1 MYCGNCQSDIADGSN
16 FCYVCGARQAVP
28 AYVPVGPP
36 RRLTRSVT
44 DSKLGGVCGGLAEY
58 WGVDSTIV
66 RLIWV
71 LAVIFT
77 IPLAIVAY
85 FVAWIVMPRADVYI
99 PASVS
104 APPAQVVTSAPSHGV
119 NAPLG

>member
-1 MYCGNCQSDIADGSN
+1 
-16 FCYVCGARQAVP
+16 
-28 AYVPVGPP
+28 
-36 RRLTRSVT
+36 VT

-77 IPLAIVAY
+77 IPFAILAY

-99 PASVS
+99 PVPVS
-104 APPAQVVTSAPSHGV
+104 APPTQVVTSAPPHGAG
-119 NAPLG
+119 APLG